1 MKRLLF
7 KLLIIL
13 SFISFN
19 SISAYAAEA
28 SGLATT
34 YKLTITKMELCETG
48 STAASCLNP
57 VTVSLPGIGTA
68 LDIAA
73 VTAGETAGTIGNFG
87 LATAGT
93 TYTYLQTT
101 MSRAILVAGTV
112 GSCTTKADKNG
123 ALTAN
128 VANTTG
134 SASGKTSGTA
144 AAVTVYVPAMTAAQ
158 TSSLYPQLNSVSDA
172 DGSNPAAANVVS
184 ASHSHFQFRDALA
197 APFTLDPSAIPTVT
211 FAFSTATALK
221 NINTGAGNCGDSKP
235 VFQAAPPLAS
245 ITIQG
250 Q

>member
-1 MKRLLF
+1 MKKLLF

-19 SISAYAAEA
+19 SISAYSAVAT
-28 SGLATT
+28 GLATT
-34 YKLTITKMELCETG
+34 YQLTITKMELCETG
-48 STAASCLNP
+48 STSASCLNP
-57 VTVSLPGIGTA
+57 ITVSLPGIGTA

-87 LATAGT
+87 LANAGT
-93 TYTYLQTT
+93 TYTFLQTT
-101 MSRAILVAGTV
+101 MSRAIVAAGTV
-112 GSCTTKADKNG
+112 GSCTTKANKNG

-134 SASGKTSGTA
+134 SATGKTSGTA
-144 AAVTVYVPAMTAAQ
+144 ADVTLYVPALDASNAPG
-158 TSSLYPQLNSVSDA
+158 YPQLNSVSDA
-172 DGSNPAAANVVS
+172 DGSNPAASNVVS
-184 ASHSHFQFRDALA
+184 ASHSHFQFRDELA

-211 FAFSTATALK
+211 MAFSTATALK
-221 NINTGAGNCGDSKP
+221 NVDTGASKCGDNKP
-235 VFQAAPPLAS
+235 VFQAAPPIAS

>member
-1 MKRLLF
+1 MKKLLF

-19 SISAYAAEA
+19 SISAYAAVA
-28 SGLATT
+28 TGLATT
-34 YKLTITKMELCETG
+34 YTLTITKMELCETG
-48 STAASCLNP
+48 STDASCLNP
-57 VTVSLPGIGTA
+57 ITVSLPGIGTA
-68 LDIAA
+68 LDIAS

-101 MSRAILVAGTV
+101 MSRAITIAGTV

-134 SASGKTSGTA
+134 SATGKTSGTA
-144 AAVTVYVPAMTAAQ
+144 ADVTLYVPALDASNAPG
-158 TSSLYPQLNSVSDA
+158 YPKLNSVSDA
-172 DGSNPAAANVVS
+172 DGSNPAASNVVS
-184 ASHSHFQFRDALA
+184 AAHSHFQFRDELA

-211 FAFSTATALK
+211 FAFNTATALK
-221 NINTGAGNCGDSKP
+221 NINTGASNCGDSSA
-235 VFQAAPPLAS
+235 VFQAAPPSAT

>member
-1 MKRLLF
+1 MKKLLF

-19 SISAYAAEA
+19 SISAYSAVAT
-28 SGLATT
+28 GLATT
-34 YKLTITKMELCETG
+34 YQLTITKMELCETG
-48 STAASCLNP
+48 STSASCLNP
-57 VTVSLPGIGTA
+57 ITVSLPGIGAA

-93 TYTYLQTT
+93 TYTFLQTT
-101 MSRAILVAGTV
+101 MSRAIVAAGTV
-112 GSCTTKADKNG
+112 GSCTTKANKNG
-123 ALTAN
+123 ALTTN

-134 SASGKTSGTA
+134 SATGKTSGTA
-144 AAVTVYVPAMTAAQ
+144 ADVTLYVPALDASNAPG
-158 TSSLYPQLNSVSDA
+158 YPQLNSVSDA
-172 DGSNPAAANVVS
+172 DGSDPAASNVVS
-184 ASHSHFQFRDALA
+184 ASHSHFQFRDELA

-211 FAFSTATALK
+211 FAFSTAQALK
-221 NINTGAGNCGDSKP
+221 NINTGSSNCSDSSK
-235 VFQAAPPLAS
+235 VFQAAPPSAT

>member
-1 MKRLLF
+1 MKKLLF

-19 SISAYAAEA
+19 SISAYSAVAT
-28 SGLATT
+28 GLATT
-34 YKLTITKMELCETG
+34 YQLTITKMELCETG
-48 STAASCLNP
+48 STSASCLNP
-57 VTVSLPGIGTA
+57 ITVSLPGIGTA

-93 TYTYLQTT
+93 TYTFLQTT
-101 MSRAILVAGTV
+101 MSRAIVAAGTV
-112 GSCTTKADKNG
+112 GSCTTKANKNG
-123 ALTAN
+123 ALTTN

-134 SASGKTSGTA
+134 SATGKTSGA
-144 AAVTVYVPAMTAAQ
+144 AADVTLYVPALDASNAPGF
-158 TSSLYPQLNSVSDA
+158 PQLNSVSDA
-172 DGSNPAAANVVS
+172 DGSNPAASNVVT

-197 APFTLDPSAIPTVT
+197 VPFTLDVSAIPTVT
-211 FAFSTATALK
+211 FAFSTAQALK
-221 NINTGAGNCGDSKP
+221 NINTGASNCGDSKP
-235 VFQAAPPLAS
+235 VFQAAPPSAT

>member
-1 MKRLLF
+1 MKKLLF

-19 SISAYAAEA
+19 SISAYAAVA
-28 SGLATT
+28 TGLATT
-34 YKLTITKMELCETG
+34 YTLTITKMELCETG
-48 STAASCLNP
+48 STDASCLNP
-57 VTVSLPGIGTA
+57 ITVSLPGIGTA
-68 LDIAA
+68 LDIAS

-101 MSRAILVAGTV
+101 MSRAVLAAGTV

-144 AAVTVYVPAMTAAQ
+144 AAVTVYVPALNASQAPG
-158 TSSLYPQLNSVSDA
+158 YPQLNSVSDA
-172 DGSNPAAANVVS
+172 DGSNPAASNVVS

-197 APFTLDPSAIPTVT
+197 APFTLDPTAIPTVT

-221 NINTGAGNCGDSKP
+221 NINTGAGNCGDNKP

>member
-1 MKRLLF
+1 MKKLLF

-13 SFISFN
+13 SLISFN
-19 SISAYAAEA
+19 SISAYSATATGE
-28 SGLATT
+28 ATT
-34 YKLTITKMELCETG
+34 YKITITKMQLCETG
-48 STAASCLNP
+48 STDASCLNP
-57 VTVSLPGIGTA
+57 ITVSLAGIGAA
-68 LDIAA
+68 LDLAA
-73 VTAGETAGTIGNFG
+73 VAAGETAGTIGNFG

-101 MSRAILVAGTV
+101 MSRAITIAGTV

-134 SASGKTSGTA
+134 SATGKTSGTA
-144 AAVTVYVPAMTAAQ
+144 ADVTLYVPAMNAAQ

-172 DGSNPAAANVVS
+172 DGSNPADSNVVS
-184 ASHSHFQFRDALA
+184 ASHSHFQFRDELTSA
-197 APFTLDPSAIPTVT
+197 FTLDPSAIPTVT

-221 NINTGAGNCGDSKP
+221 NINTGSGNCSDSSA
-235 VFQAAPPLAS
+235 VFQAAPPSAT

>member
-1 MKRLLF
+1 MKKLLF

-13 SFISFN
+13 SFVSFN
-19 SISAYAAEA
+19 SISAYAAVATGE
-28 SGLATT
+28 ATT
-34 YKLTITKMELCETG
+34 YELTITKMELCETG
-48 STAASCLNP
+48 STSASCLNP
-57 VTVSLPGIGTA
+57 ITVSLPGIGTA

-101 MSRAILVAGTV
+101 MSRAITIAGTV

-134 SASGKTSGTA
+134 SATGKTSGTA
-144 AAVTVYVPAMTAAQ
+144 AAVTVYVPALNASQAPG
-158 TSSLYPQLNSVSDA
+158 YPQLNSVSDA
-172 DGSNPAAANVVS
+172 DGSNPAASNVVS
-184 ASHSHFQFRDALA
+184 ASHSHFQFRDELA

-221 NINTGAGNCGDSKP
+221 NINTGASKCGDNKP

>member
-1 MKRLLF
+1 MKKLLF

-19 SISAYAAEA
+19 SISAYAASAE
-28 SGLATT
+28 GLATT

-48 STAASCLNP
+48 STAGNCLNP
-57 VTVSLPGIGTA
+57 IKVSLPGIGTV

-93 TYTYLQTT
+93 TYTYIQTT
-101 MSRAILVAGTV
+101 MSRAVTAAGTV
-112 GSCTTKADKNG
+112 GGCTTKAGKNG
-123 ALTAN
+123 ALTTN

-134 SASGKTSGTA
+134 SATGKTSGTA
-144 AAVTVYVPAMTAAQ
+144 AEVTVYVPALTAAQ
-158 TSSLYPQLNSVSDA
+158 TSSLYPQLNSVADA
-172 DGSNPAAANVVS
+172 DGSSPADANVVD
-184 ASHSHFQFRDALA
+184 ASHSHFQFRDELTT
-197 APFTLDPSAIPTVT
+197 PFTLDPSAIPTVT
-211 FAFSTATALK
+211 MAFSTATALK

-235 VFQAAPPLAS
+235 VFQAAPPIAS

>member
-1 MKRLLF
+1 MKKLLF

-28 SGLATT
+28 TGEATT
-34 YKLTITKMELCETG
+34 YELTITKMELCEIG

-57 VTVSLPGIGTA
+57 ITVSLPGIGTA

-101 MSRAILVAGTV
+101 MSRAVLAAGTV
-112 GSCTTKADKNG
+112 GSCTTKANKNG

-144 AAVTVYVPAMTAAQ
+144 AAVTVYVPALNASQAPG
-158 TSSLYPQLNSVSDA
+158 YPQLNSVSDA
-172 DGSNPAAANVVS
+172 DGSNPAASNVVS

-197 APFTLDPSAIPTVT
+197 APFKLDPTAIPTVT

-221 NINTGAGNCGDSKP
+221 NINTGAGNCGDNKP

>member
-1 MKRLLF
+1 MKKLLF

-19 SISAYAAEA
+19 SISAYAAVA
-28 SGLATT
+28 TGLATT
-34 YKLTITKMELCETG
+34 YTLTITKMELCETG
-48 STAASCLNP
+48 STDASCLNP
-57 VTVSLPGIGTA
+57 ITVSLPGIGTA
-68 LDIAA
+68 LDIAS

-87 LATAGT
+87 LATSGT

-101 MSRAILVAGTV
+101 MSRAITIAGTV
-112 GSCTTKADKNG
+112 GSCTTKANKNG

-134 SASGKTSGTA
+134 SATGKTSGTA
-144 AAVTVYVPAMTAAQ
+144 ADVTLYVPAMNAAQ

-172 DGSNPAAANVVS
+172 DGSNPADSNVVS
-184 ASHSHFQFRDALA
+184 ASHSHFQFRDELA

-211 FAFSTATALK
+211 FAFNTATALK
-221 NINTGAGNCGDSKP
+221 NINTGSGNCSDSDK
-235 VFQAAPPLAS
+235 VFQAAAPSAT